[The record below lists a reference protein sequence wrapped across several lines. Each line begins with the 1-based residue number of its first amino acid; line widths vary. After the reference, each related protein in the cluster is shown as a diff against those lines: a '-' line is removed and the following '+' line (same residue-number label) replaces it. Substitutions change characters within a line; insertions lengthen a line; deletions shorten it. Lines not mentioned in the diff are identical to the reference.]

1 METLKAIASRFS
13 CRKFVKGTMKEE
25 DKHAILE
32 AGMSAPSAMNR
43 RPYDLIVIE
52 DQEVLRPLE
61 GSKPTLGLF
70 YDNPLS
76 VLIVVDE
83 EKNPKM
89 EFQEQDAAAV
99 AENMLLAA
107 ADLGY
112 GSLWAGITEKSDFQ
126 AGLAKIFGIPAGHR
140 PAILLSFGIKG
151 EHKEGRPS
159 RYEEAK
165 IHRGRW

>member
-1 METLKAIASRFS
+1 
-13 CRKFVKGTMKEE
+13 
-25 DKHAILE
+25 
-32 AGMSAPSAMNR
+32 
-43 RPYDLIVIE
+43 
-52 DQEVLRPLE
+52 
-61 GSKPTLGLF
+61 
-70 YDNPLS
+70 
-76 VLIVVDE
+76 
-83 EKNPKM
+83 M

-151 EHKEGRPS
+151 EHKEERPS